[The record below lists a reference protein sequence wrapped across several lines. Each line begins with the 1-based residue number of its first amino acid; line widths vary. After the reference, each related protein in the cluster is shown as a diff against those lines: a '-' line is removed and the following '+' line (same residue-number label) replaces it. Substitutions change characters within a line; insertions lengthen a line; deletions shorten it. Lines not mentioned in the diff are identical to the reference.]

1 METERQIIYSILN
14 TIRNHSHN
22 NDEEVSERLLRS
34 HVLSYR
40 ADSIRKH
47 YKDGHVIEDQVF
59 QRVNLPFKISRV
71 KKEFVAEAPRL
82 IRTTNHYSLRLEKFG
97 IPIDVLDSEL
107 YQLTK
112 KNHLNNQKVFAKTDT
127 KNIQVYIGDYNS
139 CASKDS
145 DIQIVINSILQ
156 EIQDQTNANID
167 DDKITINLDLYAVL
181 YNPSDDPSYDWE
193 NDIFP
198 FPAERNPELKNQIL
212 KNEFGIIVDLRAKKD
227 EVQNARNDSIRYH
240 EEQNINE

>member
-1 METERQIIYSILN
+1 METESQIIYSILN

-47 YKDGHVIEDQVF
+47 YKDGHTIEDQVF
-59 QRVNLPFKISRV
+59 QRVPLEFSTTV
-71 KKEFVAEAPRL
+71 FKKEFLAAAPRM
-82 IRTTNHYSLRLEKFG
+82 IRTTNHYSMRLEKFG
-97 IPIDVLDSEL
+97 IPISVLDSEL

-112 KNHLNNQKVFAKTDT
+112 KNDLNNGKVFAKTDT
-127 KNIQVYIGDYNS
+127 KNIQVFIGNNKS
-139 CASKDS
+139 CGS
-145 DIQIVINSILQ
+145 DESDHKILVNMILK
-156 EIQDQTNANID
+156 EIQDQLNNNIRTENI
-167 DDKITINLDLYAVL
+167 KISLDLYAVL
-181 YNPSDDPSYDWE
+181 YNPSDDKNYDWE
-193 NDIFP
+193 KDIFP
-198 FPAERNPELKNQIL
+198 FPAERNPELKMQIL
-212 KNEFGIIVDLRAKKD
+212 KNEFGIIVELRAKKD